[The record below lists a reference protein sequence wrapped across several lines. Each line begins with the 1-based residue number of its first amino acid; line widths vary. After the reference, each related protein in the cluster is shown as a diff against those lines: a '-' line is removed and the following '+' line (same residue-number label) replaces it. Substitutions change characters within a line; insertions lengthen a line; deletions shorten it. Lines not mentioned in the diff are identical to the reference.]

1 MAMAVEFRQF
11 TPENSR
17 NDLLRRLEKAPQQ
30 HAEAILSA
38 AYELLQRMH
47 DKGLIDIANGLLS
60 ASETVV
66 ERAADVISS
75 KQAITALRLVLI
87 FSNLLDSVDP
97 DRVAAVLSAPKN
109 KPYTLW
115 TEIKKAVSGY
125 FRLVLVTAVDL
136 FRVFGSSVRSRK
148 PA

>member
-1 MAMAVEFRQF
+1 MAMAVEFREF
-11 TPENSR
+11 TPKNSR
-17 NDLLRRLEKAPQQ
+17 NDLRQRLEQAPED
-30 HAEAILSA
+30 HAEAILS

-66 ERAADVISS
+66 ERAADVVSS

-87 FSNLLDSVDP
+87 FSNMLDSVDP
-97 DRVAAVLSAPKN
+97 DRVAAVFSSPKN
-109 KPYTLW
+109 KPHTLW
-115 TEIKKAVSGY
+115 TVIKEAVSSY
-125 FRLVLVTAVDL
+125 LRLVLVTAIAL
-136 FRVFGSSVRSRK
+136 FKVFASSVRSRK

>member
-38 AYELLQRMH
+38 YELLQRMH

-66 ERAADVISS
+66 DRAADVISS

>member
-30 HAEAILSA
+30 HAEAILS

-115 TEIKKAVSGY
+115 TAIKKAVSGY